1 MEGEAAMILT
11 MNMTYMLVGRGRSDT
26 YKSLH
31 CIVKNVAVNVNC
43 LLVSGGRS
51 SSGRKSMHPM
61 HHIIHI
67 IHIIHIKK
75 LEIIFFF

>member
-1 MEGEAAMILT
+1 MEGEAAMIFAV
-11 MNMTYMLVGRGRSDT
+11 NMTCMLVGRGRSDT
-26 YKSLH
+26 RRKSLH
-31 CIVKNVAVNVNC
+31 CIVMIVAVNVNC
-43 LLVSGGRS
+43 LLVGGGRS
-51 SSGRKSMHPM
+51 SEGRKSM